1 MLTCLIQYV
10 QTITAPTQLN
20 AVLTPQEIEAV
31 IKRGKSCEDGE
42 CSVDDVDG
50 LIAELQEQQH
60 NLNER
65 INKMNN
71 IIETMEVLNASDER
85 ETDEVRDTVKAIF
98 RLFSMGA
105 VASGN
110 DYKSTGIAT
119 GYSGEVG
126 DGPSDAYKSLN
137 PKPWKKTS

>member
-1 MLTCLIQYV
+1 
-10 QTITAPTQLN
+10 
-20 AVLTPQEIEAV
+20 
-31 IKRGKSCEDGE
+31 
-42 CSVDDVDG
+42 
-50 LIAELQEQQH
+50 
-60 NLNER
+60 
-65 INKMNN
+65 
-71 IIETMEVLNASDER
+71 
-85 ETDEVRDTVKAIF
+85 
-98 RLFSMGA
+98 MGA